1 LWILT
6 VSSAFGDVTG
16 RISGIVAD
24 PSGAMIPGVA
34 VTALNRLTGIAS
46 RTVTN
51 ASGFYAFPA
60 LPVGTYNVS
69 FHKSGFKIYQVTGVV
84 INVSTVLRL
93 DAILQVGA
101 TKQQVT
107 VTSTALHVDTART
120 ELGEVITGSH
130 MIAMPLNG
138 RSYTDLMALQP
149 GVVPI
154 SSGEYS
160 TQLPSGNLNSGNLSV
175 SGQREDANGF
185 MVNGGNVEEGGSN
198 GAAVIPDLDSIAE
211 FRIQTANFDAQ
222 YGNYSGG
229 LVNVVT
235 KSGTNQFHGDAF
247 EFFRN
252 NALDARNFYS
262 YNQTNPATGAEIPG
276 SAIAPLHRNQFGGTL
291 GGPIRHDK
299 IFFFGDYQGT
309 RQVEGE
315 PDVVLV
321 PSAADRSGDLADLKG
336 TLTGTVSGP
345 YWANQ
350 LNTELGYPAGTV
362 YVGEPYYIPGCTTSS
377 QCVLP
382 NAIIPQS
389 AISAPA
395 QKFLQGGYIPLP
407 NVGAF
412 YDTSAY
418 KSNLRDDKG
427 SARIDANTG
436 IGMLS
441 GYYFFDDYRSVNP
454 FLSAN
459 LPGFADA
466 VPGRSQ
472 QFNLGDTRSFGP
484 TRINELR
491 LNFTRYAFW
500 NGQPIGGLGPTL
512 SSFGITGVYTGNPS
526 SQGVPSVATNEW
538 SLGVDPFYEQQVN
551 NTYQVLDNFTDVH
564 GRHTLKFGGEFHT
577 AEVNLYDRGALNGT
591 WSFSGSETGSDF
603 ADFLLGAV
611 SSYNQGEQLPQY
623 TRSHYYAL
631 FAQDSWRATPSLTLN
646 YGLRWEVSTPWT
658 EIHNELETL
667 VYGIQSVAFP
677 GAPNGWVVPTDPT
690 VPHTVSPI
698 RYHNFAPRIGLA
710 YSPEGQSGASRVLF
724 GDAGK
729 SSLRASFG
737 IFYTAYED
745 ATSFNTVG
753 DAPFGYYYVNPE
765 ETLFANPFLNLP
777 DGVNNGQ
784 RFPSP
789 VPPLNVSAS
798 HPDPALTAADWQTL
812 FEPISSSPGF
822 DHTNVVPYA
831 EHYTFS
837 FERQVTADTIF
848 SLNYVGTQGH
858 HLLADQEANP
868 GNAALCLSLSQPSD
882 VLPGTAPCGPFG
894 ESGVY
899 YPISGGVV
907 NSTRHPFGLAFGSD
921 GLFSTMANSNYNAL
935 EASLRHTSGRLQLLI
950 GYTYAKAMDNA
961 SSWGP
966 GSGSGGVELINPINP
981 KLGKSLS
988 AFDVT
993 HNFVASYVY
1002 ELPIDKLLHARNRLT
1017 SGWKI
1022 TGITR
1027 FTTGLPVF
1035 ITEQDD
1041 RSLLGTGSTGPTGS
1055 GIDEPNFTPGPLKIS
1070 NPRNENLS
1078 ATPLQNPYFATSLFT
1093 QEPLGHLGT
1102 ANRRFFHGPGINNW
1116 DMGLLK
1122 DVKLT
1127 ESKSLEFR
1135 AEFFSV
1141 FNHAQFSNPDGNFID
1156 STFGFVTGASG
1167 ERIGQLALKFLF

>member
-1 LWILT
+1 MKKLAVSLVALWILT

-345 YWANQ
+345 YWANL

-395 QKFLQGGYIPLP
+395 QKLLQGGYIPLP

-512 SSFGITGVYTGNPS
+512 SSFGITGVYTGNPR
-526 SQGVPSVATNEW
+526 SQGVPS
-538 SLGVDPFYEQQVN
+538 L
-551 NTYQVLDNFTDVH
+551 
-564 GRHTLKFGGEFHT
+564 
-577 AEVNLYDRGALNGT
+577 LY
-591 WSFSGSETGSDF
+591 S
-603 ADFLLGAV
+603 
-611 SSYNQGEQLPQY
+611 
-623 TRSHYYAL
+623 
-631 FAQDSWRATPSLTLN
+631 
-646 YGLRWEVSTPWT
+646 
-658 EIHNELETL
+658 
-667 VYGIQSVAFP
+667 
-677 GAPNGWVVPTDPT
+677 
-690 VPHTVSPI
+690 
-698 RYHNFAPRIGLA
+698 
-710 YSPEGQSGASRVLF
+710 
-724 GDAGK
+724 
-729 SSLRASFG
+729 
-737 IFYTAYED
+737 
-745 ATSFNTVG
+745 
-753 DAPFGYYYVNPE
+753 
-765 ETLFANPFLNLP
+765 
-777 DGVNNGQ
+777 
-784 RFPSP
+784 
-789 VPPLNVSAS
+789 
-798 HPDPALTAADWQTL
+798 
-812 FEPISSSPGF
+812 
-822 DHTNVVPYA
+822 
-831 EHYTFS
+831 
-837 FERQVTADTIF
+837 
-848 SLNYVGTQGH
+848 
-858 HLLADQEANP
+858 
-868 GNAALCLSLSQPSD
+868 
-882 VLPGTAPCGPFG
+882 
-894 ESGVY
+894 
-899 YPISGGVV
+899 
-907 NSTRHPFGLAFGSD
+907 
-921 GLFSTMANSNYNAL
+921 
-935 EASLRHTSGRLQLLI
+935 
-950 GYTYAKAMDNA
+950 
-961 SSWGP
+961 
-966 GSGSGGVELINPINP
+966 
-981 KLGKSLS
+981 
-988 AFDVT
+988 
-993 HNFVASYVY
+993 
-1002 ELPIDKLLHARNRLT
+1002 
-1017 SGWKI
+1017 
-1022 TGITR
+1022 
-1027 FTTGLPVF
+1027 
-1035 ITEQDD
+1035 
-1041 RSLLGTGSTGPTGS
+1041 
-1055 GIDEPNFTPGPLKIS
+1055 
-1070 NPRNENLS
+1070 
-1078 ATPLQNPYFATSLFT
+1078 
-1093 QEPLGHLGT
+1093 
-1102 ANRRFFHGPGINNW
+1102 
-1116 DMGLLK
+1116 
-1122 DVKLT
+1122 
-1127 ESKSLEFR
+1127 
-1135 AEFFSV
+1135 
-1141 FNHAQFSNPDGNFID
+1141 
-1156 STFGFVTGASG
+1156 
-1167 ERIGQLALKFLF
+1167 